1 MYADDSS
8 ITFAGSDVDKMNN
21 GINIDLERIRVWLAG
36 DKLTLANKLTLNK
49 SPLILRSD
57 KNRDCKINEVNRI
70 VNRFA
75 KQYA

>member
-8 ITFAGSDVDKMNN
+8 ITFAGSDVDEMNN